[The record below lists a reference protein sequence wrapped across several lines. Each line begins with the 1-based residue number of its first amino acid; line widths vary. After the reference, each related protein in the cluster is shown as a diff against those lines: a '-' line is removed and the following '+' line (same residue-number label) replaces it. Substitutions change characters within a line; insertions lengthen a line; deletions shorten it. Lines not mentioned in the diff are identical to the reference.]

1 MKTFIKQNLI
11 FILLSSVCILIFS
24 ALLYF
29 SLVLSSSTDTL
40 ISDINELKEELTDIE
55 GQLSF
60 YNHVDTDF
68 KNVQDDLDKLSL
80 TEKDI
85 TSFLRYIFN
94 ETENV
99 SDKWSSKSAESVNAS
114 LTRLYSRLRK
124 KCNDSYIKLPIQ
136 DSSDG
141 SNGIFSEN
149 NKNSE
154 DSSFGF
160 SFTSYDGFWPS
171 FSTEEARYLGIQTEI
186 VKELVDHLSL
196 CTDANH
202 TIEILSLHRENV
214 GLVDKANIGSDEI
227 DISKV
232 TNGLMRNLNEVD
244 SFVFKLS
251 IQTQTIPLRKL
262 VNKLRPPFLIREIK
276 ISPLEQ
282 QMGLPDPSFST
293 PDPFSLETNP
303 NDKFLPIVSKVDSRV
318 ELIFEY
324 VTSAK
329 RNLDP
334 LIKTLSLYPEIYI
347 DLLLEWLKDSGHES
361 RVDSA
366 KLIFNEK
373 NIR

>member
-11 FILLSSVCILIFS
+11 FILLSSACILIFS

-29 SLVLSSSTDTL
+29 SLVLSSSTETL

-55 GQLSF
+55 GQISF

-68 KNVQDDLDKLSL
+68 KNVQDDLNKLSL
-80 TEKDI
+80 SEKDI

-99 SDKWSSKSAESVNAS
+99 SDKWSSKTAEAVNAS
-114 LTRLYSRLRK
+114 LTRLYPRLRK
-124 KCNDSYIKLPIQ
+124 KCNDSNIKLPIQ

-196 CTDANH
+196 CTDEKH

-262 VNKLRPPFLIREIK
+262 VNKLRPLF
-276 ISPLEQ
+276 
-282 QMGLPDPSFST
+282 
-293 PDPFSLETNP
+293 
-303 NDKFLPIVSKVDSRV
+303 
-318 ELIFEY
+318 
-324 VTSAK
+324 
-329 RNLDP
+329 
-334 LIKTLSLYPEIYI
+334 
-347 DLLLEWLKDSGHES
+347 LLE
-361 RVDSA
+361 R
-366 KLIFNEK
+366 
-373 NIR
+373 